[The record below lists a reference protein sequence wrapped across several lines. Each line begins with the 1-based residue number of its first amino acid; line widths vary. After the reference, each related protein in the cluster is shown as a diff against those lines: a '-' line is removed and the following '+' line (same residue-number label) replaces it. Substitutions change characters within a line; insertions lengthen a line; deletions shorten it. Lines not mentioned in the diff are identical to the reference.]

1 MFGQDRT
8 ELRQMFFSAWE
19 KHQNKQLMEPLEA
32 VVAKIIELHPEYHAL
47 LENKDTLDRD
57 YTPEMGQTNPFLHM
71 AMHISI
77 QEQLSTNRPTGIEQL
92 HQSILKK
99 NKDPHETEH
108 LMMECL
114 GKMLWEAQS
123 QNRMPDENDYL
134 SCLKKSYFCTLE

>member
-1 MFGQDRT
+1 MFGQNRT
-8 ELRQMFFSAWE
+8 ELRQMFFTVWK

-32 VVAKIIELHPEYHAL
+32 IVAKIIELHPEYHAL
-47 LENKDTLDRD
+47 LENETAELDKD

-77 QEQLSTNRPTGIEQL
+77 QEQLSTKRPAGIEQL

-99 NKDPHETEH
+99 IKDPHETEH

-123 QNRMPDENDYL
+123 QNHMPDENDYL
-134 SCLKKSYFCTLE
+134 SCLKKYI

>member
-8 ELRQMFFSAWE
+8 ELRQMFFNAWK

-47 LENKDTLDRD
+47 FENEMAVLDKD

-77 QEQLSTNRPTGIEQL
+77 QEQLSTKRPVGIEQL
-92 HQSILKK
+92 HNAMLNK
-99 NKDPHETEH
+99 NKDAHETEH

-114 GKMLWEAQS
+114 GKMLWESQS
-123 QNRMPDENDYL
+123 QNKMPDEGDYL
-134 SCLKKSYFCTLE
+134 SCLKKYI

>member
-1 MFGQDRT
+1 
-8 ELRQMFFSAWE
+8 MFFTAWK

-32 VVAKIIELHPEYHAL
+32 VVAKIVELHPEYHAL
-47 LENKDTLDRD
+47 LENEEAEIDRD

-77 QEQLSTNRPTGIEQL
+77 QEQLSTKRPTGIEQL
-92 HQSILKK
+92 YHSILNK
-99 NKDPHETEH
+99 NKNPHETEH

-123 QNRMPDENDYL
+123 QNRAPDENDYL
-134 SCLKKSYFCTLE
+134 SCLKKYI

>member
-8 ELRQMFFSAWE
+8 ELRQMFFTAWK
-19 KHQNKQLMEPLEA
+19 KHLNKQLMEPLEA

-47 LENKDTLDRD
+47 LENQDTLDKD

-77 QEQLSTNRPTGIEQL
+77 QEQLSTKRPPGIEQL
-92 HQSILKK
+92 YQSILQK

-123 QNRMPDENDYL
+123 QNRAPDENDYL
-134 SCLKKSYFCTLE
+134 NCLKIYI

>member
-8 ELRQMFFSAWE
+8 ELRQMFFNSWN
-19 KHQNKQLMEPLEA
+19 KHLNKQLMEPLEA

-47 LENKDTLDRD
+47 LEDQETVDKD

-77 QEQLSTNRPTGIEQL
+77 QEQLSTRRPTGIEQL
-92 HQSILKK
+92 HQSILNKI
-99 NKDPHETEH
+99 KDPHETEH

-123 QNRMPDENDYL
+123 QNRAPNESDYL
-134 SCLKKSYFCTLE
+134 ACLKNYI

>member
-8 ELRQMFFSAWE
+8 ELRQMFFTAWK

-47 LENKDTLDRD
+47 LENQTSELDKD

-77 QEQLSTNRPTGIEQL
+77 QEQLSTKRPTGIEQL
-92 HQSILKK
+92 HQSMLKK

-123 QNRMPDENDYL
+123 QNRMPDENHYL
-134 SCLKKSYFCTLE
+134 NCLKKYI

>member
-8 ELRQMFFSAWE
+8 ELRQMFFSAWQ

-32 VVAKIIELHPEYHAL
+32 VVAKIIELHPEYHGL
-47 LENKDTLDRD
+47 LENQDTLNKD

-77 QEQLSTNRPTGIEQL
+77 QEQLSTKRPTGIEQL

-99 NKDPHETEH
+99 NKDPHQTEH
-108 LMMECL
+108 QMMECL

-123 QNRMPDENDYL
+123 QNGAPDENDYL
-134 SCLKKSYFCTLE
+134 NCLKNYI

>member
-8 ELRQMFFSAWE
+8 ELRQMFFTSWK

-32 VVAKIIELHPEYHAL
+32 VVAKIVELHPEYHAL
-47 LENKDTLDRD
+47 FENEATELDKD

-77 QEQLSTNRPTGIEQL
+77 QEQLSTKRPTGIEQL
-92 HQSILKK
+92 YQSMLNK

-134 SCLKKSYFCTLE
+134 SCLKKYT

>member
-8 ELRQMFFSAWE
+8 ELRQMFFTAWK

-47 LENKDTLDRD
+47 LENQTAELDKD

-77 QEQLSTNRPTGIEQL
+77 QEQLSTKRPTGIEQL
-92 HQSILKK
+92 HQSMLKK

-123 QNRMPDENDYL
+123 QNRMPDENHYL
-134 SCLKKSYFCTLE
+134 NCLKKYI

>member
-8 ELRQMFFSAWE
+8 ELRSLFFSAWK
-19 KHQNKQLMEPLEA
+19 KHNNKQLMEPLEMVITA
-32 VVAKIIELHPEYHAL
+32 IIEQHPEYHNL
-47 LENKDTLDRD
+47 LKNEAAELDRD

-77 QEQLSTNRPTGIEQL
+77 QEQLSTRRPPGIETIYTSL
-92 HQSILKK
+92 LKK
-99 NKDPHETEH
+99 HTSAHEVEH

-123 QNRMPDENDYL
+123 QNKMPDDNDYID
-134 SCLKKSYFCTLE
+134 CLKKCL

>member
-8 ELRQMFFSAWE
+8 ELRQMFFTSWK

-47 LENKDTLDRD
+47 LEDKETVDKD
-57 YTPEMGQTNPFLHM
+57 YMPEMGQTNPFLHM

-77 QEQLSTNRPTGIEQL
+77 QEQLSTKRPTGIDQL
-92 HQSILKK
+92 YQSMLQK

-123 QNRMPDENDYL
+123 QNRTPDENDYL
-134 SCLKKSYFCTLE
+134 GCLRKYI

>member
-1 MFGQDRT
+1 MFGHDRT

-32 VVAKIIELHPEYHAL
+32 VVARIIELHPEYHAL

-77 QEQLSTNRPTGIEQL
+77 QEQLSTKRPTGIEQL
-92 HQSILKK
+92 HRSILQK

-134 SCLKKSYFCTLE
+134 TCLKKYI

>member
-8 ELRQMFFSAWE
+8 ELRQMFFTAWK

-32 VVAKIIELHPEYHAL
+32 VVARIIELHPEYHAL
-47 LENKDTLDRD
+47 FENETAELDKD

-77 QEQLSTNRPTGIEQL
+77 QEQLSTKRPTGIEQL
-92 HQSILKK
+92 HQSMLKK

-123 QNRMPDENDYL
+123 QNCAPDEADYL
-134 SCLKKSYFCTLE
+134 NCLKKFT

>member
-8 ELRQMFFSAWE
+8 ELRQMFFTSWK

-32 VVAKIIELHPEYHAL
+32 VVAKIIELHPEYHTL
-47 LENKDTLDRD
+47 LEDETRQVDKD

-77 QEQLSTNRPTGIEQL
+77 QEQLSTKRPTGIEQL
-92 HQSILKK
+92 YQSILNK

-123 QNRMPDENDYL
+123 QNRAPDENDYL
-134 SCLKKSYFCTLE
+134 SCLKNYI

>member
-1 MFGQDRT
+1 MFGQDRS
-8 ELRQMFFSAWE
+8 ELRKMFFTAWR
-19 KHQNKQLMEPLEA
+19 KYQNKQLMEPLEA
-32 VVAKIIELHPEYHAL
+32 VVAKIVELHPEYHPL
-47 LENKDTLDRD
+47 LENEDAEIDKD

-77 QEQLSTNRPTGIEQL
+77 QEQLSTKRPSGIEQL
-92 HQSILKK
+92 YHSILKK

-123 QNRMPDENDYL
+123 QNRAPDENDYL
-134 SCLKKSYFCTLE
+134 SCLKKYI

>member
-8 ELRQMFFSAWE
+8 ELRQMFFSAWQ

-32 VVAKIIELHPEYHAL
+32 VIAKIIEFHPEYHAL
-47 LENKDTLDRD
+47 LENENTLDRD

-77 QEQLSTNRPTGIEQL
+77 QEQLSTKRPFGIEQL
-92 HQSILKK
+92 YQSILSK
-99 NKDPHETEH
+99 NKDAHETEH

-114 GKMLWEAQS
+114 GKILWEAQS
-123 QNRMPDENDYL
+123 QNRMPD
-134 SCLKKSYFCTLE
+134 

>member
-8 ELRQMFFSAWE
+8 ELRQMFFTAWQ
-19 KHQNKQLMEPLEA
+19 KHQNRQLMEPLEA
-32 VVAKIIELHPEYHAL
+32 VVAKIIELHPEYHPL
-47 LENKDTLDRD
+47 LEDQETLDKD

-77 QEQLSTNRPTGIEQL
+77 QEQLSTRRPTGIEQL
-92 HQSILKK
+92 YQSILHK

-123 QNRMPDENDYL
+123 QNKMPDENDYL
-134 SCLKKSYFCTLE
+134 SCLKAYI

>member
-8 ELRQMFFSAWE
+8 ELRQMFFTSWK

-32 VVAKIIELHPEYHAL
+32 VVAKIIELHPEYHTL
-47 LENKDTLDRD
+47 LEDETDQLDKD

-77 QEQLSTNRPTGIEQL
+77 QEQLSTKRPTGIEQL
-92 HQSILKK
+92 HQSMLKK

-123 QNRMPDENDYL
+123 QNRAPDENDYL
-134 SCLKKSYFCTLE
+134 NCLKTYI

>member
-8 ELRQMFFSAWE
+8 ELRQMFFTAWQ

-47 LENKDTLDRD
+47 LEDNKTLDKD

-77 QEQLSTNRPTGIEQL
+77 QEQLSTRRPTGIEQL
-92 HQSILKK
+92 YQSIL
-99 NKDPHETEH
+99 NKHKDAHETEH

-134 SCLKKSYFCTLE
+134 NCLKKYL

>member
-8 ELRQMFFSAWE
+8 ELRQMFFSSWK
-19 KHQNKQLMEPLEA
+19 KHQNKQLMEPIEA
-32 VVAKIIELHPEYHAL
+32 VVAKIVELHPEYHAL
-47 LENKDTLDRD
+47 LESESAELDKD

-77 QEQLSTNRPTGIEQL
+77 QEQLSTKRPTGIEQL
-92 HQSILKK
+92 YQSMLKK

-134 SCLKKSYFCTLE
+134 SCLKKYI